1 QVPRATFD
9 HLLLKHA
16 ADSGALVHER
26 HRVHEVEFDGDGV
39 TLTVQGPDGEPW
51 PVRAKAIID
60 ASGRAGLL
68 SRKFSLRVDEPRL
81 KNIATL
87 SHYPGPPR
95 PAGPRAGDT
104 RIAACRDLGWF
115 WVLPI
120 SETLTSVGVVL
131 PEAAIRATPSLEPAA
146 LLEHMIAD
154 TPAVARLLQ
163 AAPREGPVRAADEY
177 SVSTR

>member
-1 QVPRATFD
+1 GGRGRAR
-9 HLLLKHA
+9 
-16 ADSGALVHER
+16 GIM
-26 HRVHEVEFDGDGV
+26 DG
-39 TLTVQGPDGEPW
+39 
-51 PVRAKAIID
+51 
-60 ASGRAGLL
+60 SGRAGFL

-81 KNIATL
+81 RNVAVF
-87 SHYPGPPR
+87 SHYSGI
-95 PAGPRAGDT
+95 PRASGRRSGDI
-104 RIAACRDLGWF
+104 RIVACRDLGWF
-115 WVLPI
+115 WIIPI

-131 PEAAIRATPSLEPAA
+131 PEAAIRATPSLEPTA